1 MVDKCLLISTSHE
14 KPERRGGEV
23 GCAWEGPSVGSLND
37 NTVCPRPG
45 TLGTQEA
52 ALGRVTAGHPDRA
65 PSLYLSGRY
74 LYCGELTVL
83 LAQAIPLHQLATK
96 YRVASLQRGV
106 ADYMRAHL
114 VAARARRWAG
124 TTTR

>member
-1 MVDKCLLISTSHE
+1 MLNKCLLISTSHE

-23 GCAWEGPSVGSLND
+23 GCAREGPSVGSLND
-37 NTVCPRPG
+37 DTVCPRPG
-45 TLGTQEA
+45 ILGTQEA
-52 ALGRVTAGHPDRA
+52 ALDRVTAGRPDRA

-106 ADYMRAHL
+106 AD
-114 VAARARRWAG
+114 
-124 TTTR
+124 